1 MYKYLYIW
9 IWSVILNAKGEN
21 RESQNYT
28 TKYKDI
34 SKDSCSTSIQPSSC
48 KLLLCGPAATLTAN
62 SHVDGANIANLS
74 SPRVSKVSPLPYSI
88 RGLFWTISKHAI
100 SIWELLRVDGCSGK
114 VPSILCKQGKRGKSL
129 IKANR
134 QKNAQKAW
142 NQLRDISGFL
152 KHGPQTC
159 WRLLC
164 SSCLFFLWCH
174 SDVAC
179 PGLWGHCTPREN
191 QGFRSSRTRDHE
203 ATLAIQGTNQPRFA

>member
-74 SPRVSKVSPLPYSI
+74 SPRVRFPP
-88 RGLFWTISKHAI
+88 AI
-100 SIWELLRVDGCSGK
+100 L
-114 VPSILCKQGKRGKSL
+114 
-129 IKANR
+129 
-134 QKNAQKAW
+134 
-142 NQLRDISGFL
+142 
-152 KHGPQTC
+152 H
-159 WRLLC
+159 
-164 SSCLFFLWCH
+164 
-174 SDVAC
+174 
-179 PGLWGHCTPREN
+179 
-191 QGFRSSRTRDHE
+191 
-203 ATLAIQGTNQPRFA
+203 PRFVLNNFEACHKHLGIAQSRWLFGQSSLNFVQAGEKGEKPHQSKQAKECTKGVEPIA

>member
-74 SPRVSKVSPLPYSI
+74 SPRVRFPPCHTPSEV
-88 RGLFWTISKHAI
+88 
-100 SIWELLRVDGCSGK
+100 CSE
-114 VPSILCKQGKRGKSL
+114 Q
-129 IKANR
+129 
-134 QKNAQKAW
+134 
-142 NQLRDISGFL
+142 
-152 KHGPQTC
+152 
-159 WRLLC
+159 
-164 SSCLFFLWCH
+164 
-174 SDVAC
+174 
-179 PGLWGHCTPREN
+179 
-191 QGFRSSRTRDHE
+191 FRSM
-203 ATLAIQGTNQPRFA
+203 P